1 MSGNKYFLDT
11 NIFLYLIGKDL
22 ELAKFPEDK
31 DIYTS
36 FITRLELLSYPS
48 ISLSEENVIKTI
60 LDDCQIIQANQEIQ
74 DLTIVLKR
82 KYGLKLPDAI
92 IAASAYYFNIP
103 LITADK
109 GFRLINEVS
118 LILYEIE

>member
-1 MSGNKYFLDT
+1 MNGNKYFLDT

-22 ELAKFPEDK
+22 ELAKFLEDK

-36 FITRLELLSYPS
+36 FITRMELLSYPT
-48 ISLSEENVIKTI
+48 ISSSEEIVIKTI
-60 LDDCQIIQANQEIQ
+60 LEDCQIIQASEEIQ
-74 DLTIVLKR
+74 DLAIELR
-82 KYGLKLPDAI
+82 KQYSLKLPDAI

-109 GFRLINEVS
+109 GFRNIHEVS
-118 LILYEIE
+118 IILYEV